1 MSQAESSGPT
11 IAPAQCYP
19 DRGHLLRDFV
29 LTSSEGEP
37 TQISNYRG
45 RGNLVVVLASELEG
59 GDLTEMAQR
68 HAEFLEEEAKV
79 VAIFQCP
86 WKQAKLIQHRLEL
99 PFLVLADEDGRV
111 YRSLGALTL
120 EGKLA
125 PAVYVTDRFG
135 EVFAAYRT
143 ADGQRVPS
151 TDEMLGWLRFI
162 NRQCPECFPSEWPAQ

>member
-11 IAPAQCYP
+11 IAPAQSYP

-45 RGNLVVVLASELEG
+45 RGNLVVVLAGELEG
-59 GDLTEMAQR
+59 GHLAEMARR

-86 WKQAKLIQHRLEL
+86 WKQAKLIKHRQEL

-111 YRSLGALTL
+111 YRSLGALTP

-135 EVFAAYRT
+135 EVFAACRT
-143 ADGQRVPS
+143 ADGQRVPI
-151 TDEMLGWLRFI
+151 TDEVLEWLRFI
-162 NRQCPECFPSEWPAQ
+162 NRQCPECFPSEWPVQ